1 MTTQTLEGPQTGIG
15 ERGGASVEIAPIYP
29 ARMKLSAKVAEFER
43 AEADLED
50 YRGKAARAQRDEAEA
65 LESPELSEEQAAQAI
80 ARAQSLRSV
89 YLSRTQN
96 KEKALE
102 AFKPELAASL
112 NAASGELRQVV
123 NLEVQRRKEIVT
135 TRVLEAIEAIGGGA
149 RREMALAQLLE
160 FSGPVQQVAVLGPA
174 PYIYTKNDSGLGA
187 SAKAILEEFEQ
198 LTVEMRVEI

>member
-1 MTTQTLEGPQTGIG
+1 
-15 ERGGASVEIAPIYP
+15 
-29 ARMKLSAKVAEFER
+29 MKLSAKVAEFER

-65 LESPELSEEQAAQAI
+65 LESTELSEEQAAQAI
-80 ARAQSLRSV
+80 GRAQSLRSV

-123 NLEVQRRKEIVT
+123 NLELQRRKEIVT
-135 TRVLEAIEAIGGGA
+135 ARVLEAIEAIGGGA
-149 RREMALAQLLE
+149 RREMALGQLLE
-160 FSGPVQQVAVLGPA
+160 FSGPVQRVAVLGPA

-187 SAKAILEEFEQ
+187 SAKAILEAFEQ
-198 LTVEMRVEI
+198 LTVEMRREI